1 MRRINVERDERRK
14 REALTAHLQVTLNL
28 IDSVKAMTLKA
39 GLGGFDI
46 NKKGTPMG
54 EKKV

>member
-1 MRRINVERDERRK
+1 MPSMLEDRRP
-14 REALTAHLQVTLNL
+14 LTAHARLQVTLNL